1 MNFVEMTNEEW
12 AEVYRRHDALVHMG
26 ELEMQT
32 EEIREAPRAQASVH
46 ATKPV
51 ELQLHEL
58 DAVIAD
64 IQR

>member
-1 MNFVEMTNEEW
+1 MNFVDMTNEEW

-32 EEIREAPRAQASVH
+32 TEIREVPRADAAVRASR
-46 ATKPV
+46 PI

-58 DAVIAD
+58 DTVVTGIHH
-64 IQR
+64 